1 MMVLL
6 VDDDEH
12 DRRQIQETLG
22 EAQFGVQ
29 LAVVDDGEEALKV
42 LRKEGRYA
50 DIPAP
55 DVVLLDQ
62 DLGLLAE
69 IKDDERIAGVPI
81 VLLGTS
87 EEGAEPQRAT
97 ELGVHGYVRKP
108 LQLDDFLSVV
118 AFSENV

>member
-6 VDDDEH
+6 VDDDEN
-12 DRRQIQETLG
+12 DRRQIQDTLAQ
-22 EAQFGVQ
+22 AQFGVQ
-29 LAVVDDGEEALKV
+29 LAVVEDGEDALRI
-42 LRKEGRYA
+42 LRREGRYA
-50 DIPAP
+50 DTPTP
-55 DVVLLDQ
+55 DIVLLDQ
-62 DLGLLAE
+62 DLDLVAE

-87 EEGAEPQRAT
+87 EAGEEPQRAT

-108 LQLDDFLSVV
+108 LALDDFLSVV